1 MSQNNP
7 RRAGKIQMS
16 EAIPTGMFLT
26 LSGGFQDAYTY
37 FSRGNV
43 FANAQTGNIVL
54 LGTHMAN
61 REWGLAMRYLAPVLA
76 FVAGVY
82 VAEHIRRV
90 YKDRKDCFLHWRQ
103 IVVAIEIVVLFAV
116 GFMPETMN
124 MAANILVSFV
134 CSMQVNAFRKIKGSP
149 YASTMC
155 IGNLRNATASFY
167 AYRHSKDKKILD
179 KCLRYY
185 IVIIIFALGATLGS
199 VLTER
204 FGVKTIWFSC
214 AMLLV
219 SFLIMFVHEQ
229 IEEEGEL

>member
-43 FANAQTGNIVL
+43 FANAQTGN
-54 LGTHMAN
+54 
-61 REWGLAMRYLAPVLA
+61 
-76 FVAGVY
+76 
-82 VAEHIRRV
+82 
-90 YKDRKDCFLHWRQ
+90 

-219 SFLIMFVHEQ
+219 SFFIMFVHEQ
-229 IEEEGEL
+229 IEEEGEM

>member
-90 YKDRKDCFLHWRQ
+90 YKDRTDCFLHWRQ
-103 IVVAIEIVVLFAV
+103 IVVAIEI
-116 GFMPETMN
+116 
-124 MAANILVSFV
+124 V

>member
-1 MSQNNP
+1 MSQSTP
-7 RRAGKIQMS
+7 RRAGKIQYVGSYSNGDVFDAFGRISGRLYIFQQRATCLPTPRRATSCCS
-16 EAIPTGMFLT
+16 EPTWPTG
-26 LSGGFQDAYTY
+26 SGGW
-37 FSRGNV
+37 R
-43 FANAQTGNIVL
+43 
-54 LGTHMAN
+54 
-61 REWGLAMRYLAPVLA
+61 MRYLAPVLA

-90 YKDRKDCFLHWRQ
+90 YKDRTDRFLHWRQ

-185 IVIIIFALGATLGS
+185 IVIIIFALGATLGQ
-199 VLTER
+199 R
-204 FGVKTIWFSC
+204 PHRAFRR
-214 AMLLV
+214 
-219 SFLIMFVHEQ
+219 
-229 IEEEGEL
+229 

>member
-1 MSQNNP
+1 
-7 RRAGKIQMS
+7 
-16 EAIPTGMFLT
+16 
-26 LSGGFQDAYTY
+26 
-37 FSRGNV
+37 
-43 FANAQTGNIVL
+43 
-54 LGTHMAN
+54 
-61 REWGLAMRYLAPVLA
+61 MRYLAPVLA

-90 YKDRKDCFLHWRQ
+90 YKDRTDCFLHWRQ

-219 SFLIMFVHEQ
+219 SFFIMFVHEQ
-229 IEEEGEL
+229 IEEEGEM